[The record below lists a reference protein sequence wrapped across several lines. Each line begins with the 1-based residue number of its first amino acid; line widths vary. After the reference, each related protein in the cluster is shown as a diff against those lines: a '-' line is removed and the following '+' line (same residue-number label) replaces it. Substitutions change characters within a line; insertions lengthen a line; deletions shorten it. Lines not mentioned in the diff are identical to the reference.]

1 MTALREVRKKSYI
14 PIYGVAAVCL
24 IYCLFFPLYKLFHFI
39 ILAVLLVLS
48 YFVLSKIFPGTV
60 EYIEEPVTT
69 GNPEHDALLEEG
81 KKAVSEMKRIKDSI
95 ADTAVKAKVDRL
107 IELTDKIF
115 ADLKDDPN
123 DYKMI
128 KRFSNY
134 FLPTTIK
141 LLNAY
146 DRMSAQ
152 GVSGENIDT
161 SLEKIRGMMDT
172 IVVAF
177 DKQLDSLFGAEAL
190 DISSDITVLETM
202 MAREGLT
209 NEPTMKAETV
219 TDENGIKLEL

>member
-1 MTALREVRKKSYI
+1 MREVRKKSYI

-24 IYCLFFPLYKLFHFI
+24 IYCLFFPLYRLFHFI

-81 KKAVSEMKRIKDSI
+81 KKAVSEMKRIKESI

-115 ADLKDDPN
+115 EDLKEDPN

-146 DRMSAQ
+146 DRL
-152 GVSGENIDT
+152 GEINVNGENINATKQRINEILDT
-161 SLEKIRGMMDT
+161 TVTAYEKQYD
-172 IVVAF
+172 A
-177 DKQLDSLFGAEAL
+177 LFANQAL
-190 DISSDITVLETM
+190 DIETDIIVLENM
-202 MAREGLT
+202 LKKEGLSS
-209 NEPTMKAETV
+209 AS
-219 TDENGIKLEL
+219 DF

>member
-1 MTALREVRKKSYI
+1 LREVRKKSYI

-24 IYCLFFPLYKLFHFI
+24 IYCLFFPLYRLFHFI

-81 KKAVSEMKRIKDSI
+81 KKAVSEMKRIKESI

-115 ADLKDDPN
+115 EDLKEDPN

-146 DRMSAQ
+146 DRL
-152 GVSGENIDT
+152 GEINVNGENINATKQRINEILDT
-161 SLEKIRGMMDT
+161 TVTAYEKQYD
-172 IVVAF
+172 A
-177 DKQLDSLFGAEAL
+177 LFANQAL
-190 DISSDITVLETM
+190 DIETDIIVLENM
-202 MAREGLT
+202 LKKEGLSS
-209 NEPTMKAETV
+209 AS
-219 TDENGIKLEL
+219 DF